1 MAARLATLLA
11 LSCLALVACGGD
23 SDDDGYKEEF
33 QPLSRQIVALGE
45 EVGVGIQSAG
55 ESTDEA
61 LADEFDEF
69 AQTLGDIEQKL
80 GDLEPPDDLVEAQDE
95 LVSAIGDVQ
104 DSLEAIAEAARESDA
119 PAARQA
125 TMDLIESSEA
135 LRDARRTLADE
146 VRQL

>member
-1 MAARLATLLA
+1 MAVRLATLLA
-11 LSCLALVACGGD
+11 LACVALVACGD
-23 SDDDGYKEEF
+23 SGDDDGYKEEF
-33 QPLSRQIVALGE
+33 PPLSRQIVELGE
-45 EVGVGIQSAG
+45 EVGAGIESAG

-61 LADEFDEF
+61 LADDFDEY
-69 AQTLGDIEQKL
+69 AQELGDIEQKL
-80 GDLEPPDDLVEAQDE
+80 DDLEPPEDLADAQDD

-104 DSLEAIAEAARESDA
+104 NSLEQIAAAARESDA

-146 VRQL
+146 VEQL